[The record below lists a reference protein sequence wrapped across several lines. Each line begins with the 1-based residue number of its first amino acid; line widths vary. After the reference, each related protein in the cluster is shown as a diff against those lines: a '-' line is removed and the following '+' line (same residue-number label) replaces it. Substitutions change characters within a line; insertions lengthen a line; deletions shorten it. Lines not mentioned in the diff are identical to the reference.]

1 MRCGVRVVVAAAAAI
16 VEMRAADRLE
26 CCREAY
32 AADILPAVVLE
43 AICVMAGGYKELIAR

>member
-16 VEMRAADRLE
+16 VEIRAADRME
-26 CCREAY
+26 CCREAF

-43 AICVMAGGYKELIAR
+43 VIRAMAGGYKELIAH